1 MAGLVLPI
9 TQAEWGEDFDLSELY
24 DNEPKANDVTAFGPA
39 PDSIGQA
46 TGAPAIVASAGATAG
61 AATSV
66 AAAAATGA
74 AASAVAGKAA
84 KGSSRGVV
92 PGFSLQAGSDR

>member
-46 TGAPAIVASAGATAG
+46 TGAPAIVASEWL
-61 AATSV
+61 V
-66 AAAAATGA
+66 L
-74 AASAVAGKAA
+74 VQLL
-84 KGSSRGVV
+84 VQLLV
-92 PGFSLQAGSDR
+92 